1 MFKLTR
7 RGFLAAG
14 AAAAAV
20 MKAQPSEATVTGG
33 PLYLTIDTG
42 WMNYAEQM
50 AEILQKRK
58 VTGTCFVANEATYR
72 GDMTL
77 DDAWG
82 DFWRARAKD
91 GFRFGSHTWRHWYFR
106 GDVGADKVKYV
117 KWGNAEHE
125 ELDVAG
131 VSHELHQPVE
141 RIKHLTGQDWLPL
154 WRAPGGK
161 TTERVLDFARKAGF
175 RHQGWTDA
183 GFLGDELPSDK
194 FPNKELLKRA
204 LHNIRS
210 GDVLLLHW
218 GIRDREDKFVN
229 VLDELLAGLQEKGFH
244 FDHLPT
250 KAT

>member
-1 MFKLTR
+1 MLLTR
-7 RGFLAAG
+7 RGFITAG
-14 AAAAAV
+14 AAAAV
-20 MKAQPSEATVTGG
+20 TMTAQPSEATVTGG

-50 AEILQKRK
+50 AEILHKRK

-72 GDMTL
+72 GDKTL
-77 DDAWG
+77 DDGWG
-82 DFWRARAKD
+82 DFWRARAKE

-117 KWGNAEHE
+117 KWGNEESE
-125 ELDVAG
+125 ELDAAG

-141 RIKHLTGQDWLPL
+141 RIRQLTGQDWLPL

-161 TTERVLDFARKAGF
+161 TTERVIDFARRAGF

-204 LHNIRS
+204 LHNIKS

-229 VLDELLAGLQEKGFH
+229 VLDELLAGLQDKGFH
-244 FDHLPT
+244 FEHLPT
-250 KAT
+250 QTT